1 MPTRQLDAIEM
12 RDVVRLA
19 IEELSERQRTAVIL
33 HKFEEMSYE
42 EIGEVMGLG
51 VVAVKSLLSRARVR
65 LKEVLERFV

>member
-1 MPTRQLDAIEM
+1 MEL